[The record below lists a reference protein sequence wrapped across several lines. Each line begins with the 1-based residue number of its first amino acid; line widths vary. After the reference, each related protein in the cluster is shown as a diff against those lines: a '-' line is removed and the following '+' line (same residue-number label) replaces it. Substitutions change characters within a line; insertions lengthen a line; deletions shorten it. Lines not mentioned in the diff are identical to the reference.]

1 MAYSNFL
8 LKCYQPPQ
16 WRLHWAIAP
25 RPIALLSSWA
35 RLYKGWITLS
45 KGLIAIKRISD
56 RKHYGIIHRK
66 EIYLADSVIRPSD
79 NRCLMHISRAKI
91 ILAHWPLD
99 RAPLTHNVLY

>member
-8 LKCYQPPQ
+8 HKCYQPPQ
-16 WRLHWAIAP
+16 RRLYWAIAL

-35 RLYKGWITLS
+35 RLYKSWITLS
-45 KGLIAIKRISD
+45 KGLVAIKRISD
-56 RKHYGIIHRK
+56 RKSYGIIHRK

-99 RAPLTHNVLY
+99 RAPLTHNVLF